1 LTVEKLIKRIKL
13 IISHSIRY
21 FVVNVYRIAE
31 KDYQVIQ
38 GNDHEIEFHEI
49 KIAIFHEIK
58 IAIFHEIKIAIF
70 HEIKCF
76 AKLIMRSKLAF
87 FRRSKLFAKLIR
99 KGPRGSLFKV
109 VFSNLI

>member
-1 LTVEKLIKRIKL
+1 MTVEKLIKRIKL

-49 KIAIFHEIK
+49 KFAIFHEIK
-58 IAIFHEIKIAIF
+58 NI
-70 HEIKCF
+70 

-99 KGPRGSLFKV
+99 RSKRP
-109 VFSNLI
+109 

>member
-1 LTVEKLIKRIKL
+1 MTVEKLIKRIKL

-38 GNDHEIEFHEI
+38 GNDHEI
-49 KIAIFHEIK
+49 KFHEIK

>member
-58 IAIFHEIKIAIF
+58 IAIFHEIK
-70 HEIKCF
+70 CF